1 MFSNTIVN
9 SQCTIDYS
17 QTQPGIYPN
26 PIPTGYAG
34 QAYNED
40 ITFVMPLDTMGATIQ
55 NFEIVSVGLPVGLS
69 WICDNSANGCNYNP
83 QTDQYGCINVY
94 GTPLVP
100 GQYDVEVSV
109 LVDVVASGQ
118 NIDNVPVV
126 FDMDLNIDNAAIGNS
141 GFTSSTKPGRL
152 I

>member
-1 MFSNTIVN
+1 MLQKSLYILLLFLFSNTIVS

-55 NFEIVSVGLPVGLS
+55 NFER
-69 WICDNSANGCNYNP
+69 
-83 QTDQYGCINVY
+83 
-94 GTPLVP
+94 
-100 GQYDVEVSV
+100 
-109 LVDVVASGQ
+109 
-118 NIDNVPVV
+118 
-126 FDMDLNIDNAAIGNS
+126 
-141 GFTSSTKPGRL
+141 K
-152 I
+152 

>member
-1 MFSNTIVN
+1 MFHKRLYILLFILLSNSIVN

-17 QTQPGIYPN
+17 QIQPGIYPN

-69 WICDNSANGCNYNP
+69 WICDNSTNGCNYNP
-83 QTDQYGCINVY
+83 QTNQYGCINVY
-94 GTPLVP
+94 GTPLVR
-100 GQYDVEVSV
+100 S
-109 LVDVVASGQ
+109 
-118 NIDNVPVV
+118 I
-126 FDMDLNIDNAAIGNS
+126 
-141 GFTSSTKPGRL
+141 
-152 I
+152 